1 MNSVFLVVSICM
13 GLYAAQGLT
22 SKPQAVLPAAPT
34 VAIHSAAIEGNETEQ
49 FQGVIVSKNGE
60 IFVLRDDVNNTWYH
74 LDDQEAAGKHLGKKV
89 LVTGNLDTRT
99 DVIRVQSISE
109 TT

>member
-1 MNSVFLVVSICM
+1 MRNVFLAVSICI
-13 GLYAAQGLT
+13 GLFATQSSAAR
-22 SKPQAVLPAAPT
+22 PQPALPAAPAAT
-34 VAIHSAAIEGNETEQ
+34 LHSVSVEGSETEQ

-60 IFVLRDDVNNTWYH
+60 ILVLRDDVNNTWYH
-74 LDDQEAAGKHLGKKV
+74 LDDQEAAAKHLGKKV

-99 DVIRVQSISE
+99 DMIRVQSIAE

>member
-1 MNSVFLVVSICM
+1 MKSVFFAVSICI
-13 GLYAAQGLT
+13 GLFASQSLPAR
-22 SKPQAVLPAAPT
+22 PQPILPAAPT
-34 VAIHSAAIEGNETEQ
+34 AAMHSVSVEGSETEQ

-74 LDDQEAAGKHLGKKV
+74 LDDQEAAAKHVGKKV

-99 DVIRVQSISE
+99 DMIRVQSIAE

>member
-1 MNSVFLVVSICM
+1 MKTAFLAVIICI
-13 GLYAAQGLT
+13 GLCATQSLPAR
-22 SKPQAVLPAAPT
+22 PQPVLPTATAA
-34 VAIHSAAIEGNETEQ
+34 AIHPISGEEDQPQKFE
-49 FQGVIVSKNGE
+49 GVIVSKNGE

-74 LDDQEAAGKHLGKKV
+74 LDDQREAGKHLGKKV

-99 DVIRVQSISE
+99 DMIRVQSIAE

>member
-1 MNSVFLVVSICM
+1 MKTVFLAVIICI
-13 GLYAAQGLT
+13 GLCATQSLPAR
-22 SKPQAVLPAAPT
+22 PQPVLPTATAA
-34 VAIHSAAIEGNETEQ
+34 AIHPISVEEDQPQKFE
-49 FQGVIVSKNGE
+49 GVIVSKNGE

-74 LDDQEAAGKHLGKKV
+74 LDDQQEAGKHLGKKV

-99 DVIRVQSISE
+99 DMIRVQSIAE

>member
-1 MNSVFLVVSICM
+1 MKNVFLAVSMCI
-13 GLYAAQGLT
+13 GLFATQSLPAR
-22 SKPQAVLPAAPT
+22 PQTVLPAAPT
-34 VAIHSAAIEGNETEQ
+34 ATMHSVSVEGSETEQ

-74 LDDQEAAGKHLGKKV
+74 LDDQEAAGKHLGEKV

-99 DVIRVQSISE
+99 DMIRVQSIAE